1 MTGYFNFTAR
11 EFVSIFVT
19 VTVIMSGRKRK
30 NYDPIDPRNW
40 PKERYIER
48 LKHMGIGINSSWKVE
63 VLRQLYMANLPNNT
77 IITSDQEEE
86 INVVQNT
93 SENVQ
98 VTNVPAVT
106 TAASSG
112 LDRQRPV
119 VNSAAAEGFSSLGSE
134 SRMNTCS
141 TTDVQNVN
149 NEALLRESTCALRS
163 VTETLSSIS
172 KIMLQQSN
180 NTVEIDKTGYT
191 LASAVKALN
200 SIEDLPDLRE
210 VNTTGVN
217 LQHQVFSHQ
226 KAVYSE
232 DLPKMDFVTP
242 PVKKQILE
250 GKDVNLTIL

>member
-1 MTGYFNFTAR
+1 MTGFFNFTAR

-19 VTVIMSGRKRK
+19 VIVIMSGRKRK
-30 NYDPIDPRNW
+30 NYDPIDHRNW
-40 PKERYIER
+40 PTERYIER

-86 INVVQNT
+86 I
-93 SENVQ
+93 
-98 VTNVPAVT
+98 NVPAVT

-149 NEALLRESTCALRS
+149 NEALLRETTCALRS
-163 VTETLSSIS
+163 ATETLSSIS
-172 KIMLQQSN
+172 KIMLQQ
-180 NTVEIDKTGYT
+180 
-191 LASAVKALN
+191 
-200 SIEDLPDLRE
+200 
-210 VNTTGVN
+210 
-217 LQHQVFSHQ
+217 
-226 KAVYSE
+226 
-232 DLPKMDFVTP
+232 
-242 PVKKQILE
+242 
-250 GKDVNLTIL
+250 

>member
-1 MTGYFNFTAR
+1 
-11 EFVSIFVT
+11 
-19 VTVIMSGRKRK
+19 
-30 NYDPIDPRNW
+30 
-40 PKERYIER
+40 
-48 LKHMGIGINSSWKVE
+48 MGIGINTSWKVE
-63 VLRQLYMANLPNNT
+63 VLRQLYMANLPINI

-149 NEALLRESTCALRS
+149 NEALLRETTCALRS
-163 VTETLSSIS
+163 ATETLSSIS

-200 SIEDLPDLRE
+200 SIEDLRVPRITEIPKFYRNHRIFTEITLDITEIPIR
-210 VNTTGVN
+210 
-217 LQHQVFSHQ
+217 S
-226 KAVYSE
+226 SE
-232 DLPKMDFVTP
+232 IPFRR
-242 PVKKQILE
+242 
-250 GKDVNLTIL
+250 KDITLF

>member
-48 LKHMGIGINSSWKVE
+48 LKHMGIGINTSWKVE

-93 SENVQ
+93 PENVQ

-149 NEALLRESTCALRS
+149 NEALLRETTCAL
-163 VTETLSSIS
+163 
-172 KIMLQQSN
+172 
-180 NTVEIDKTGYT
+180 
-191 LASAVKALN
+191 
-200 SIEDLPDLRE
+200 
-210 VNTTGVN
+210 
-217 LQHQVFSHQ
+217 
-226 KAVYSE
+226 
-232 DLPKMDFVTP
+232 
-242 PVKKQILE
+242 
-250 GKDVNLTIL
+250 